1 MSETNREY
9 LEKLIKEYRENLSDA
24 ETDLIDN
31 NLYSKMIKFDDD
43 TISEYINQEYEN
55 ADEWEILKNNFSFS
69 ELDDLAKEQGIG
81 MAVYDCFFND
91 VIKDIS
97 QDDIRAVAG
106 LYALS
111 WQDDFYI
118 NMLTKEQIASIPDLC
133 KDENTYDA
141 DDLVADVLDDLV
153 FQGLQNYVLNCN
165 NVEMLM
171 LIHNE
176 LGNEEE
182 LTLDEAK
189 KLTLEELQ
197 QKVNADCIELV
208 EDACWD
214 NRDIYDVLKSVH
226 DEMNQSNKKSSSI
239 KM

>member
-1 MSETNREY
+1 MTETNREY
-9 LEKLIKEYRENLSDA
+9 LEKLIKEYRENLSEA
-24 ETDLIDN
+24 EIDLIDN

-43 TISEYINQEYEN
+43 TINEYISSEFDKVDQY
-55 ADEWEILKNNFSFS
+55 EILKKNYSFEDLD
-69 ELDDLAKEQGIG
+69 ELAQRKGITS
-81 MAVYDCFFND
+81 AVFELFYEEINGQIHEDNL
-91 VIKDIS
+91 
-97 QDDIRAVAG
+97 RAVAG

-197 QKVNADCIELV
+197 QKVNADCIDLV
-208 EDACWD
+208 EDTCWD